1 MLIDEYNLGIGV
13 CITILPSS
21 LKIHCFSDNVLFVFH
36 MLTVQKPE
44 KVSWFE
50 AAAVIK
56 DGLRAY
62 TALHTLAR
70 MAAGQT
76 VLVLDGAG
84 VGICAEITFLMI
96 PISFSISLGSEVLT
110 KAASI

>member
-1 MLIDEYNLGIGV
+1 MYFPYASVLI
-13 CITILPSS
+13 
-21 LKIHCFSDNVLFVFH
+21 
-36 MLTVQKPE
+36 TVQKPE

-84 VGICAEITFLMI
+84 VGICAEVKRAT
-96 PISFSISLGSEVLT
+96 PS
-110 KAASI
+110 